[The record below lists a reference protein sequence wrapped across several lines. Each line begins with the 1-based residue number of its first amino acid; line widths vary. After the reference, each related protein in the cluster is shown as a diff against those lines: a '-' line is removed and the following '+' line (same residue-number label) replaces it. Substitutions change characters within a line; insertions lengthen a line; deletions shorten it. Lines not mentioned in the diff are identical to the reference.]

1 MFFLILT
8 FSGLAFTLILI
19 IFQGEVVKDIYRR
32 KQLRAMSEQERYR
45 DEELEKSLV
54 QRFVVPAAK
63 GFRSGI
69 SRLASRTTSRVQ
81 RNEANKERMEAVELQ
96 MRQAGFKMAVH
107 EFMLLKSSFV
117 IFILVIGLVI
127 GMRMFLSEGMVGLLF
142 IAAAL
147 MGSIALPRFFIS
159 SKIKGRQ
166 KQIQLD
172 MPNIMDLLSV
182 SIEAGLGFDA
192 ALYNVI
198 QKFTGPLTEELL
210 QVYKEI
216 KMGRARRDALAMLA
230 KRNTTKEL
238 QMFVSAVIQ
247 SEQYGTPIKAV
258 LKVQSEQLRE
268 DRRKRA
274 QEKAM
279 KAPVKMMIPMLI
291 FIFPV
296 IFIIILGP
304 TVINVIQEFAS

>member
-1 MFFLILT
+1 
-8 FSGLAFTLILI
+8 
-19 IFQGEVVKDIYRR
+19 
-32 KQLRAMSEQERYR
+32 
-45 DEELEKSLV
+45 
-54 QRFVVPAAK
+54 
-63 GFRSGI
+63 
-69 SRLASRTTSRVQ
+69 
-81 RNEANKERMEAVELQ
+81 
-96 MRQAGFKMAVH
+96 MA
-107 EFMLLKSSFV
+107 
-117 IFILVIGLVI
+117 
-127 GMRMFLSEGMVGLLF
+127 
-142 IAAAL
+142 
-147 MGSIALPRFFIS
+147 SIAIPRFFIS
-159 SKIKGRQ
+159 SKIKNRQ

-172 MPNIMDLLSV
+172 MPNVMDLLSV

-192 ALYNVI
+192 ALYKVI
-198 QKFTGPLTEELL
+198 QKLTGPLIDEMM

-216 KMGRARRDALAMLA
+216 KMGRARRDALAALA

-258 LKVQSEQLRE
+258 LKVQSDQLRDE
-268 DRRKRA
+268 RRKRA

-304 TVINVIQEFAS
+304 TVINVIDQFSS